1 MKAVRVTIEDDKGAK
16 KGLLVIRT
24 PTKKKKIIDRNE
36 KRQTYFLAG

>member
-24 PTKKKKIIDRNE
+24 PTKKKIIDRNE